1 MARST
6 LLLLKPPSPLLEHP
20 IIAPKGFILNPDIAK
35 RFKFANPQKD
45 KWARGRR
52 SPIFDHGALVLA
64 PNGQERWLYT
74 HCILPLVAFYLM
86 LFLY

>member
-6 LLLLKPPSPLLEHP
+6 LSLSEPPSPLLEHP

-45 KWARGRR
+45 KWA
-52 SPIFDHGALVLA
+52 
-64 PNGQERWLYT
+64 
-74 HCILPLVAFYLM
+74 
-86 LFLY
+86 